1 MENKVKGKLGEALAK
16 KHLESVG
23 IKIIE
28 ENYRYKRGEID
39 LIGILSNKLL
49 VFIEVKYRKN
59 SNYGNPEDFVSKR
72 QKKNIIHTADAYIHQ
87 THWKKTFV
95 LMSSVFWS
103 RIKPLPIL
111 KMLFIEKLMVFKG
124 ARGRLYE

>member
-1 MENKVKGKLGEALAK
+1 MLENKVKGKLEEALAK

-39 LIGILSNKLL
+39 LIGISSNQLL

-59 SNYGNPEDFVSKR
+59 DNFGNPEDFVSNR
-72 QKKNIIHTADAYIHQ
+72 QKKNIIQTANAYIHQ
-87 THWKKTFV
+87 IHWKKDIRFDII
-95 LMSSVFWS
+95 S
-103 RIKPLPIL
+103 IL
-111 KMLFIEKLMVFKG
+111 VSDEAIIHLED
-124 ARGRLYE
+124 AR

>member
-39 LIGILSNKLL
+39 LIGISSNQLL
-49 VFIEVKYRKN
+49 F
-59 SNYGNPEDFVSKR
+59 
-72 QKKNIIHTADAYIHQ
+72 
-87 THWKKTFV
+87 
-95 LMSSVFWS
+95 L
-103 RIKPLPIL
+103 L
-111 KMLFIEKLMVFKG
+111 K
-124 ARGRLYE
+124 

>member
-23 IKIIE
+23 IKVIE
-28 ENYRYKRGEID
+28 ENYRYQRGEID

-59 SNYGNPEDFVSKR
+59 DSYGNPEDFVSKR

-87 THWKKTFV
+87 IHWKKDIRFDII
-95 LMSSVFWS
+95 S
-103 RIKPLPIL
+103 IL
-111 KMLFIEKLMVFKG
+111 VSDETIIYLEDAF
-124 ARGRLYE
+124 Y

>member
-16 KHLESVG
+16 KYLEFIG

-49 VFIEVKYRKN
+49 IFIEVKYRKN

-87 THWKKTFV
+87 IHWKKDIRFDV
-95 LMSSVFWS
+95 IS
-103 RIKPLPIL
+103 IL
-111 KMLFIEKLMVFKG
+111 VSDQTITHLKDAF
-124 ARGRLYE
+124 Y

>member
-16 KHLESVG
+16 EHLESVG

-39 LIGILSNKLL
+39 LIGISSNQLL

-59 SNYGNPEDFVSKR
+59 DSYGNPEDFVSKR
-72 QKKNIIHTADAYIHQ
+72 QKKNIIQTADAYIHQ
-87 THWKKTFV
+87 IH
-95 LMSSVFWS
+95 
-103 RIKPLPIL
+103 
-111 KMLFIEKLMVFKG
+111 
-124 ARGRLYE
+124 

>member
-23 IKIIE
+23 IKVIE
-28 ENYRYKRGEID
+28 ENYRYQRGEID

-72 QKKNIIHTADAYIHQ
+72 QKKNIIQTADAYIHQ
-87 THWKKTFV
+87 THWKKDIRFDV
-95 LMSSVFWS
+95 IS
-103 RIKPLPIL
+103 IL
-111 KMLFIEKLMVFKG
+111 VSDQTVTHLEDAF
-124 ARGRLYE
+124 Y